1 MDTSEPR
8 LGMAP
13 QDVVKPIPQ
22 PDESAG
28 VAESVAKPKVEPTSK
43 VGQIREEF
51 IDPRTISKKLDPE
64 GRSETARAILEARA
78 SARLTKEDIA
88 KNEQRA
94 QEIAVLTSDS
104 YRQGWERTEKLT
116 QRLETLVVKL
126 KNAAGLGDK
135 QAANL
140 QNEIK
145 AIESERHAL
154 YSES

>member
-78 SARLTKEDIA
+78 SARLTKEC
-88 KNEQRA
+88 
-94 QEIAVLTSDS
+94 
-104 YRQGWERTEKLT
+104 
-116 QRLETLVVKL
+116 
-126 KNAAGLGDK
+126 
-135 QAANL
+135 
-140 QNEIK
+140 
-145 AIESERHAL
+145 
-154 YSES
+154 